1 MLRKGG
7 EHITLKS
14 LLSDD
19 EDKDSR
25 EDVKKRSSSLK
36 ESVDRSGE
44 SDADKEKSDKSRRE
58 KREDKSL
65 APSDKK
71 RDQLFGDADEKDT
84 GKGLKRTLTLTNCVT
99 MIVGCIIGSGIFVSP
114 TGIQEAAGSVG
125 ASLAMWILCGI
136 WCGMGA
142 YIYAELG
149 TMITKSGG
157 DYAYMMAAFGPFLA
171 FLRLWIESIVVRP
184 CAITIVALTFA
195 LYLLRPIYPTC
206 NPPEYSTEII
216 AGLLIVILGAINC
229 WSVKVATLVQ
239 DWTTYAKVV
248 ALIMVIVTGAYY
260 AIFGGPKYRESFE
273 HIFEGNFRNLY
284 QASVGFYSGLFAYQG
299 WTYLNFITEEL
310 INPKKNLPLA
320 VMYSCILVT
329 VIYTLF
335 NVALYVV
342 VSPDE
347 MLISPAV
354 AVLFAERVYG
364 RLAFII
370 PLCVAVSTIGSANGT
385 LMTGS
390 RLFYCGAREGQ
401 MPVLLTMINK
411 RLRTPIPAVVFTCV
425 VSIGYLFM
433 SSNLY
438 VLINA
443 SQITAWLAITTVA
456 IAMLRLRCK
465 YPDAPRPVKVNL
477 IIPIVFVMGS
487 SCIVILPIFGSPM
500 DTAIGLAILFSA
512 VPIYVIFIGIG
523 KLPRVIRKAMFEFT
537 AFWQK
542 FFVVVDDNE
551 YHK

>member
-1 MLRKGG
+1 MDESRKERDMLRKGG

-25 EDVKKRSSSLK
+25 KDVKKRSSSLK

-284 QASVGFYSGLFAYQG
+284 QAS
-299 WTYLNFITEEL
+299 
-310 INPKKNLPLA
+310 
-320 VMYSCILVT
+320 
-329 VIYTLF
+329 
-335 NVALYVV
+335 
-342 VSPDE
+342 
-347 MLISPAV
+347 
-354 AVLFAERVYG
+354 LFAERVYG

-500 DTAIGLAILFSA
+500 DTGNNRSRVLRISTSSS
-512 VPIYVIFIGIG
+512 PKRCS
-523 KLPRVIRKAMFEFT
+523 KLSVAPM
-537 AFWQK
+537 
-542 FFVVVDDNE
+542 VDKPHE
-551 YHK
+551 MHLP